1 MKYYC
6 MILTLALCSISLHG
20 AQNTFRKKPNM
31 RAPLAPLTEDR
42 NKWAIPQT
50 QSCVVAYHNRV
61 VAKEK
66 NLKEHARQERQ
77 ARRERLEKF
86 VLAERASHNLDMETV
101 RSFKSSPSGSP
112 RPAAL
117 ATEQQQLIA
126 IDFEL
131 GEQEHKESSGN

>member
-1 MKYYC
+1 MKHYC
-6 MILTLALCSISLHG
+6 MILTLVLCSVPLHG

-31 RAPLAPLTEDR
+31 RAPLVPLTEDK
-42 NKWAIPQT
+42 NKWAIPVT

-66 NLKEHARQERQ
+66 MLKGKARQERQ
-77 ARRERLEKF
+77 TRRKRLERL

-112 RPAAL
+112 RPPSAG
-117 ATEQQQLIA
+117 TEQQKLA
-126 IDFEL
+126 VVDFEL